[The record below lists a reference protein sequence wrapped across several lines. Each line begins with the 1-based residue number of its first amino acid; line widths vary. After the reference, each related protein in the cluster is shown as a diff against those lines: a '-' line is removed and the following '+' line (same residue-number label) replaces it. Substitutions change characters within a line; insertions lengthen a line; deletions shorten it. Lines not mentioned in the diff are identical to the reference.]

1 MPTTMQEA
9 TAAIRRMFDSEG
21 WKYDFDADE
30 LAFAISFRLEKQ
42 SCPIS
47 ASASAVNPTDRTPLS
62 ASGSAPSPIS
72 RWPPTRNAGSPY
84 ANT

>member
-21 WKYDFDADE
+21 WKYDFDAEDNI
-30 LAFAISFRLEKQ
+30 FTISFHLRRTKL
-42 SCPIS
+42 S
-47 ASASAVNPTDRTPLS
+47 NRTPLS